1 MADSSV
7 VATRRDGTITIT
19 DGAGSPSSYAVSFEV
34 GDFSAAEPKADRVV
48 IRDRGA
54 IVGLR
59 KGDDPVITFSF
70 SVHMRSLTDSTADN
84 LMDRLYNRGFHGG
97 SPLTATGGDGFE
109 QFLQTVAFEV
119 DTSAVGSGKTYTA
132 TYAKCLME
140 VSSLSES
147 ADGNTIEV
155 SGECYGGVTYAQ
167 S

>member
-7 VATRRDGTITIT
+7 VATRRDGKITIT
-19 DGAGSPSSYAVSFEV
+19 DGAASSYEVTFEV
-34 GDFSAAEPKADRVV
+34 GDFSAAEPGADRVV

-59 KGDDPVITFSF
+59 KGDDPVLTFSF

-84 LMDRLYNRGFHGG
+84 LMDRLYNRGFHNG
-97 SPLTATGGDGFE
+97 SPLTGTGGDGFE
-109 QFLQTVAFEV
+109 QFLQTVVFEA
-119 DTSAVGSGKTYTA
+119 DTSAVGSGKVYTA
-132 TYAKCLME
+132 TYSKCFME

-155 SGECYGGVTYAQ
+155 SGECYGGVVYAQ
-167 S
+167 T